1 MMVNGVIMMEQWMKL
16 MELMVFM
23 IIIMVMV
30 VVENYEDDYG
40 GRL

>member
-16 MELMVFM
+16 MELMVFI

-30 VVENYEDDYG
+30 VVENYGE
-40 GRL
+40 L

>member
-16 MELMVFM
+16 MELIVFM

-30 VVENYEDDYG
+30 VMENYGEDNCED
-40 GRL
+40 